1 MPEQRVLGAGLS
13 DEFAGE
19 IFLTLA
25 NEGRLV
31 VASEEADSLIA
42 GLEETIAILNER
54 LSVLDLWRRTPGLD
68 RMPPVVS
75 GAVVDTV
82 FVDQLCPGRIERAA
96 RELPKYVAALRLA
109 RRELTVD

>member
-1 MPEQRVLGAGLS
+1 MG

-25 NEGRLV
+25 DEGRLV
-31 VASEEADSLIA
+31 VASEQADSLIA
-42 GLEETIAILNER
+42 GLEETIAVLNER
-54 LSVLDLWRRTPGLD
+54 LNVLDLWRRTPCLD
-68 RMPPVVS
+68 GMPLAMS

-82 FVDQLCPGRIERAA
+82 FADQLCPGRIERAA

-109 RRELTVD
+109 RRDLVAD

>member
-1 MPEQRVLGAGLS
+1 MPERHVLGAGLS

-54 LSVLDLWRRTPGLD
+54 LNVLDLWRRAPRLD
-68 RMPPVVS
+68 GRPSAVS

-82 FVDQLCPGRIERAA
+82 FADQLCPGRIERAA

-109 RRELTVD
+109 RRELAVD